1 MTRSWRVLKLSP
13 LSRGTSLQS
22 VLCLRR
28 VRQGETTS
36 ALARR
41 ALTVGAETSQELDLA
56 LVRPKKRRTSLTLD
70 SETVKIASR
79 FISAESSAQSQM
91 PDGVKVL
98 EERELLLP

>member
-1 MTRSWRVLKLSP
+1 MSQESSTGGNNVRTCPESVNRR
-13 LSRGTSLQS
+13 RG
-22 VLCLRR
+22 
-28 VRQGETTS
+28 
-36 ALARR
+36 
-41 ALTVGAETSQELDLA
+41 TSQELDLA